1 MLTHSKNSEPRVEL
15 LQADETL
22 INNYNQNNKPVF
34 TNCNNY
40 HPSMNEGERPGYPV
54 IQVQAVDPDPIDQ
67 GGKITYSLLN
77 KQVDEELGFEINNK
91 TGWISTTETKPT
103 SRKEAWLTVVA
114 TDNGYYPSSSECSF
128 KITIKKK
135 YSFDKMK

>member
-1 MLTHSKNSEPRVEL
+1 MNERQRLICWTLTSGTIAILILIVVTLEYPMLTHSKNSEPRVEL

-67 GGKITYSLLN
+67 G
-77 KQVDEELGFEINNK
+77 D
-91 TGWISTTETKPT
+91 
-103 SRKEAWLTVVA
+103 
-114 TDNGYYPSSSECSF
+114 
-128 KITIKKK
+128 
-135 YSFDKMK
+135 